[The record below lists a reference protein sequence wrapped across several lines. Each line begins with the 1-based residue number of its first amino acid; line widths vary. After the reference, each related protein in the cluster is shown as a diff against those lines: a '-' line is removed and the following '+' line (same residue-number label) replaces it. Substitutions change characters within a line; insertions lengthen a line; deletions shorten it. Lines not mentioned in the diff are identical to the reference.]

1 MNETLKNLY
10 DRFYMPLTASGASQ
24 EIEDAHRQLIQRL
37 NKPERKLI
45 LRIIDAKDHIAEE
58 RSIDSFIC
66 GFELA
71 WKLSSELNS
80 YDETRPGSQSGRVF
94 CKRQI

>member
-1 MNETLKNLY
+1 MNETLKNFY
-10 DRFYMPLTASGASQ
+10 ERFCTPLTAFGVSQ

-80 YDETRPGSQSGRVF
+80 YNETRPGSQSGRVF
-94 CKRQI
+94 

>member
-1 MNETLKNLY
+1 MNETLKALY
-10 DRFYMPLTASGASQ
+10 DSFYTPLSRDDTQ
-24 EIEDAHRQLIQRL
+24 REIEAAHRQLIQRL
-37 NKPERKLI
+37 GKPERKLV

-58 RSIDSFIC
+58 RSVDSFIC

-80 YDETRPGSQSGRVF
+80 YDERRPADEAGR
-94 CKRQI
+94 RSPR

>member
-10 DRFYMPLTASGASQ
+10 ARFYTPPAESETKRES
-24 EIEDAHRQLIQRL
+24 EDAHHQLIQRL
-37 NKPERKLI
+37 DKPERRLI
-45 LRIIDAKDHIAEE
+45 LRIIDEKDRIAEM

-71 WKLSSELNS
+71 WKLSAELNS
-80 YDETRPGSQSGRVF
+80 YNETRPVDEAGWVL
-94 CKRQI
+94 

>member
-1 MNETLKNLY
+1 MNETLKKLY
-10 DRFYMPLTASGASQ
+10 AQFYTPSAEPEAKR

-37 NKPERKLI
+37 DKPERRLI
-45 LRIIDAKDHIAEE
+45 LRIIDAKDRIAET

-71 WKLSSELNS
+71 WKLSTELNS
-80 YDETRPGSQSGRVF
+80 YDETRPADEAGRVL
-94 CKRQI
+94 

>member
-10 DRFYMPLTASGASQ
+10 DRFYMPLTVSKTK

-71 WKLSSELNS
+71 WKLSTELSS
-80 YDETRPGSQSGRVF
+80 YGKTRSDSQSERVL
-94 CKRQI
+94 

>member
-1 MNETLKNLY
+1 M
-10 DRFYMPLTASGASQ
+10 RTASF
-24 EIEDAHRQLIQRL
+24 IQRL

-80 YDETRPGSQSGRVF
+80 YNETRPGSQSGRVF
-94 CKRQI
+94 

>member
-10 DRFYMPLTASGASQ
+10 ARFYTPPAESETKR
-24 EIEDAHRQLIQRL
+24 EIEDAHHQLIQRL

-45 LRIIDAKDHIAEE
+45 LRIIDAKDRAAET

-71 WKLSSELNS
+71 WKLSAELNL
-80 YDETRPGSQSGRVF
+80 YDETHPADQAGRVL
-94 CKRQI
+94 

>member
-1 MNETLKNLY
+1 MNEMLKNLY
-10 DRFYMPLTASGASQ
+10 DRFYTAPAESETKR
-24 EIEDAHRQLIQRL
+24 EIENAHHQLIQRL
-37 NKPERKLI
+37 GKPERKLI

-80 YDETRPGSQSGRVF
+80 YDETRPTDEVGRVL
-94 CKRQI
+94 

>member
-10 DRFYMPLTASGASQ
+10 DRFYTPLTASGASQ

-71 WKLSSELNS
+71 GKLSSELNS

-94 CKRQI
+94 

>member
-1 MNETLKNLY
+1 MNETLKNFY
-10 DRFYMPLTASGASQ
+10 DRFYTPLTVSGASQ
-24 EIEDAHRQLIQRL
+24 EIEDVHRQLIQRL

-94 CKRQI
+94 

>member
-10 DRFYMPLTASGASQ
+10 ARFYTPLAESETKW
-24 EIEDAHRQLIQRL
+24 EIEDAHHQLIQRL
-37 NKPERKLI
+37 NKPERKLV
-45 LRIIDAKDHIAEE
+45 LRIIDEKDRIAET

-71 WKLSSELNS
+71 WKLSTELNS
-80 YDETRPGSQSGRVF
+80 YDETRPADEVGRVL
-94 CKRQI
+94 

>member
-10 DRFYMPLTASGASQ
+10 DRFYMPLTASEASQ
-24 EIEDAHRQLIQRL
+24 EIEDVHRQLIQRL

-94 CKRQI
+94 

>member
-1 MNETLKNLY
+1 MTG
-10 DRFYMPLTASGASQ
+10 FYTPLTASGASQ

-58 RSIDSFIC
+58 GSIDSFIC

-80 YDETRPGSQSGRVF
+80 YNETRPGSQSGRVF
-94 CKRQI
+94 